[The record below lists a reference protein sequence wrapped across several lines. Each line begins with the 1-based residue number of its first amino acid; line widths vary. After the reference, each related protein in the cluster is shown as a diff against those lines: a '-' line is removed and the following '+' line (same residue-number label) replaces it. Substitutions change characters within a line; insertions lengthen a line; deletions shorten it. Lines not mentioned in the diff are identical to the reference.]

1 VEGGLV
7 CATPEWAGACPGTV
21 SFHTGHGHLLV
32 APDAPMPELDAL
44 MELLVREVGAAAAVL
59 DREASMRMTLLA
71 AGLELVAGRLP
82 ASAGEGTA
90 EDVFELAL
98 AGIRARTQGLAV
110 QVVGP
115 LPRDAVPAPAAI
127 ALALV
132 QLAVN
137 AQQHEQASR
146 VLLRVTAG
154 PTFAVE
160 WPAGPEGAGAVQ
172 VRSHRHALRR
182 TRWGWGYVQLV
193 ADALGGAALPP
204 GPAGPGMEGAC
215 LGLGSPRLTLPVAC
229 VRGGRVARSTQT
241 WDEGSR
247 LPGLGQP
254 ADGLLGYLVESAS
267 ANAGRIVYH
276 DLYRSRSQGDRCW
289 VVLAP
294 ESGSSR
300 AHDLLRGLQHER
312 ALWTAPGPHSTRLP
326 ALATLLEVALGEPWP
341 SVPPSLYAELLPV
354 ACASLGVPL
363 PEPVTALA
371 LPEPRVVALLLR
383 ELGGRLLQRGE
394 EVYFEPPPSAPPHP
408 LLRALRPGPN
418 GRVRLTETRC

>member
-1 VEGGLV
+1 
-7 CATPEWAGACPGTV
+7 
-21 SFHTGHGHLLV
+21 
-32 APDAPMPELDAL
+32 
-44 MELLVREVGAAAAVL
+44 
-59 DREASMRMTLLA
+59 
-71 AGLELVAGRLP
+71 
-82 ASAGEGTA
+82 
-90 EDVFELAL
+90 
-98 AGIRARTQGLAV
+98 
-110 QVVGP
+110 
-115 LPRDAVPAPAAI
+115 
-127 ALALV
+127 
-132 QLAVN
+132 
-137 AQQHEQASR
+137 
-146 VLLRVTAG
+146 
-154 PTFAVE
+154 
-160 WPAGPEGAGAVQ
+160 
-172 VRSHRHALRR
+172 
-182 TRWGWGYVQLV
+182 VQLV

-363 PEPVTALA
+363 PEPLTALA

-383 ELGGRLLQRGE
+383 ELGGRLVQLGDD
-394 EVYFEPPPSAPPHP
+394 VYFEAPPAAPPHP
-408 LLRALRPGPN
+408 LVRALRPGP
-418 GRVRLTETRC
+418 GGLVRLTPAQC